1 MIRGRRC
8 LYYLQKSLRNKR
20 VMCKKELNKKGFT
33 LIEIIVSL
41 LLLGVVVAVLGLSTV
56 NMVKSFLFSGKN
68 ADTLLKG
75 QIAIARIEKELNN
88 LKQVTASSANSITF
102 TSYRDAA
109 SRTIKIS
116 GTNLLLSENGV
127 DFVLTDQ
134 VSSFSLKYYDK
145 NFVETKFGTPLQP
158 AWLSTS
164 RIIEVNLVLTGAESI
179 PAAFSVRVAP
189 SFDTSIGP

>member
-1 MIRGRRC
+1 
-8 LYYLQKSLRNKR
+8 
-20 VMCKKELNKKGFT
+20 MCKRALNKKGFT

-68 ADTLLKG
+68 ADTLSKG
-75 QIAIARIEKELNN
+75 QIAVARIEKELNN
-88 LKQVTASSANSITF
+88 LKQVSASSSNSITF
-102 TSYRDAA
+102 ASYRDTATHTL
-109 SRTIKIS
+109 RID

-145 NFVETKFGTPLQP
+145 NFAETKFGTPLQP